1 MDILNS
7 CKHFQSMAIPE
18 KCMYQTAADGKKHDH
33 INLSPGLWCKKQR
46 VHAYN
51 NNNNGNL

>member
-7 CKHFQSMAIPE
+7 CKHFQSMAILE
-18 KCMYQTAADGKKHDH
+18 KCMYQTAADGKKHEH
-33 INLSPGLWCKKQR
+33 LNLLPGLGCKKQR

-51 NNNNGNL
+51 NNNGNL